1 MGIADANLN
10 WLGRITDGWTM
21 IGSAVID
28 DVAKGRW
35 ISAVKLGVLAV
46 SVAAAVPTAR
56 DLYFS
61 WKTGIPFGQ
70 VQHRLTQA
78 SLLEKNFDCRID
90 YRTLATVSNGRV
102 DVGHCVKT
110 GDISIRV
117 AGKNGQVNYEWIAFD
132 QLPKAMGQTASL
144 MDLIISQANAAP
156 LPTATT
162 TDKGPAAIT
171 RVAEDVVEVMC
182 QVKRKDMIVRII
194 KEKGKCIRESVSLFR
209 STVEKREEIPCDK
222 ACPLPN

>member
-1 MGIADANLN
+1 
-10 WLGRITDGWTM
+10 M

-28 DVAKGRW
+28 DVAKNRW
-35 ISAVKLGVLAV
+35 VSAVKLGVLAV

-90 YRTLATVSNGRV
+90 YRTLTTVSNGRV

-110 GDISIRV
+110 GDISIKV
-117 AGKNGQVNYEWIAFD
+117 SGKNGQVNYEWIAFD
-132 QLPKAMGQTASL
+132 QLPKAAGQTASL
-144 MDLIISQANAAP
+144 MNLIISQANAAP
-156 LPTATT
+156 PPGGAPPGTGAT
-162 TDKGPAAIT
+162 GIT
-171 RVAEDVVEVMC
+171 RVVDEVVEVMC
-182 QVKRKDMIVRII
+182 QVKRSDMIVRVI
-194 KEKGKCIRESVSLFR
+194 KDKGKCVRESVSLFR
-209 STVEKREEIPCDK
+209 GSVEKREEVPCEK
-222 ACPLPN
+222 ACPIPN